1 MRYIPNTEADR
12 RQMLEAIGVGAV
24 GELFA
29 DIPEALR
36 LKRPLKIPPALAE
49 ADVVK
54 RLRALAGRNA
64 DAERYNSFLGAGCY
78 DHYSPAVIGHLVLR
92 GEFLTAYTPYQPE
105 ISQGT
110 LQALFEYQT
119 LVCQL
124 TGMDVSNASM
134 YEGASATAEAILMA
148 HRITGRNEVVVART
162 VHPEYR
168 QVARTYTAQLG
179 LVFREA
185 GFTEAGAT
193 DLGAA
198 TQALGPQTACLVVQS
213 PNFFGGVEDL
223 APLAEAAHAVGALCL
238 VVVAEPIT
246 LGLLKS
252 PGECGADLVAGEGQG
267 LGTGLNYG
275 GPALGFLATREQYVR
290 HIPGRLVGQT
300 VDREARPGYVLTLA
314 TREQHIRREKATS
327 NICTAESLIALMASI
342 YLVSLGP
349 QGLREVALQN
359 LRKAA
364 YAKDRVAKVPGCG
377 LRFRGPTF
385 NEFIVRTQKKPAALL
400 AKLRK
405 QQIIGGLDLGRCYPD
420 LADCLLLC
428 VTEQKTRADIDALCA
443 ALGGGR

>member
-12 RQMLEAIGVGAV
+12 RQMLEAIGIGAV

-29 DIPEALR
+29 DVPEGLR
-36 LKRPLKIPPALAE
+36 LKRPLKIPRALAE

-54 RLRALAGRNA
+54 RLRALAARNA

-78 DHYSPAVIGHLVLR
+78 DHFSPAIIGHLVLR

-110 LQALFEYQT
+110 LQALFEYQS

-124 TGMDVSNASM
+124 TGMEVSNASM

-148 HRITGRNEVVVART
+148 HRITGRNEVVVARA

-168 QVARTYTAQLG
+168 QVARTYAAQVG
-179 LVFREA
+179 LVFHEA
-185 GFTEAGAT
+185 ASAETGAT
-193 DLGAA
+193 DLDAA
-198 TQALGPQTACLVVQS
+198 KQALGPQTACLVVQC

-238 VVVAEPIT
+238 VVVAEPIA
-246 LGLLKS
+246 LGLLKA

-275 GPALGFLATREQYVR
+275 GPALGFLATRDQYVR
-290 HIPGRLVGQT
+290 HMPGRLVGQT
-300 VDREARPGYVLTLA
+300 VDREGRTGYVLTLA
-314 TREQHIRREKATS
+314 TREQHIRRERATS

-364 YAKDRVAKVPGCG
+364 YAKDRLAKVPGCSV
-377 LRFRGPTF
+377 RFRGPTF
-385 NEFIVRTQKKPAALL
+385 NEFILRTQKKPAGLL

-405 QQIIGGLDLGRCYPD
+405 QQIIGGLELGRFYPE
-420 LADCLLLC
+420 LADCLLVC